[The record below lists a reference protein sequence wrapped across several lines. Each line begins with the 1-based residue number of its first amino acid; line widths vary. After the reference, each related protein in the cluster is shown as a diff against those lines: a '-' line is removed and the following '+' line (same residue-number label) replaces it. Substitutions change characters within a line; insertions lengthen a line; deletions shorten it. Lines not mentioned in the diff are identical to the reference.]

1 MGNGMLSKKLSA
13 DLAGCYDAGNG
24 WIYALQKNPGT
35 GIGAG
40 AFSDCACAGGRQRG
54 DMNLEPMIIF

>member
-1 MGNGMLSKKLSA
+1 MGNGADKKLSA

-40 AFSDCACAGGRQRG
+40 AFSDCACAGGRSAAG
-54 DMNLEPMIIF
+54 I